1 MDILVNVANQ
11 KLKIATNLKSLVAG
25 TQEFVRFV
33 FNTSGDWD
41 GLATF
46 AQFRQNG
53 VAYNQYLDDDKA
65 AYLPAEIG
73 VGTCTVML
81 YGSNDNTIATT
92 NYLTLTIDENILVSD
107 AQSTDISL
115 SLYNQLVSKVN
126 SLSTWNEQNAAD
138 LIAVDKDLQQQI
150 NTKAAAADLTAE
162 ISRAK
167 AAEKANAD
175 AIALKASQADVDDLT
190 IKVTQLENNE
200 IIAELISEA
209 VVSEMA
215 DYLASGQLAEMTI
228 ADGSISRKKVNDDF
242 ENTLVKA
249 DTAMQ
254 PSMYDPQGLKID
266 IYSYAQS
273 KADTVQ
279 KNLEDVKAELQDGY
293 KLTDTLTYTKIG
305 DAIRGAVTLSRTYA
319 QALLADYK
327 AFTIK
332 IVSELPITGES
343 MTFYLVPN
351 KAQTGYD
358 KYWWVTDNNGD
369 SKWDVFGSASTL
381 VVTELPD
388 IGDEDTD
395 YILKSSGGCLYYKYI
410 DGVWEVVAGSLA
422 YVSATLPTVEEG
434 NEYTDYYVVE
444 EESGSYIHY
453 RFINGAYHVIGG
465 NSYTKD
471 EINAKLSIIDDEIT
485 ALESRA
491 NATDGDV
498 DLIQAQVDALG
509 NLVSDVTENTDG
521 ITVYFK
527 DGTSK
532 SVATKDTAI
541 TVEDV
546 NKTDS
551 GISIVYTDGDT
562 KEIEI
567 SGGGGGTTTSG
578 SASVTRVTDSSTQCV
593 YGDSCLIEY
602 ILTALDSSGDYV
614 GDGTA
619 TWYVNSVKKATSTA
633 YNNATS
639 SFDIGQY
646 LSVGTNTVKVSI
658 SVDTGGDTLTT
669 ITKSWTVNAVN
680 MYAIWDYDDT
690 TVNESETVAIR
701 WTPYGD
707 LEKTTHIIID
717 GDMLNEI
724 TSTTTRSGVQQY
736 TTINKLSHGSH
747 MVELYLTATV
757 NKTEIRSASIFH
769 DMIFAESGD
778 TTPVISVSLGTY
790 EMTQYNTLRI
800 PVVIYT
806 PGSLTSDAVLAVDG
820 VEVAQWDDVDRT
832 IHYWN
837 YTPSEYGIKTLT
849 ITSGATVKTITLT
862 VNELD
867 IDNEEVSGYA
877 FRMKASDIASNE
889 ALKVFTNNSIG
900 VSFSD
905 NFDWNNGGIQT
916 EIDED
921 GNIRQYIC
929 VKAGTTMNVNY
940 PLFGDDARVNGK
952 SFKVI
957 FKVKNSRDYDAS
969 FLNCLANGIGITLGA
984 NEGTITS
991 EQNTVSVQY
1000 AEDSYVEFE
1009 FDVRKASEYRYL
1021 QTYLDGVIS
1030 STIVYATDDNFTQT
1044 NKQYITIGSDDCDVY
1059 IYMVKAYE
1067 TSLSMDNHIENFIA
1081 DAPNAQEM
1089 VSRYDRNDI
1098 LLDAGSTGSLTSISY
1113 NKLAEKAPDSRIHLW
1128 DIPRMTDGKKDYVD
1142 GCSYQQIYTNG
1153 DQRHQISA
1161 EGVRISI
1168 QGTSSVNYKDSGANT
1183 DGNFLQ
1189 GFTDGNG
1196 NHIDTYSMTDDSI
1209 GVNYFNTKVNVASCE
1224 NVNNMCLA
1232 EWYNRYTPYQTLWRQ
1247 KNSQGRDCMEL
1258 HMGVQFIKDQSHGLF
1273 SDDEY
1278 HMYAICNTGNSKK
1291 NLTVFHDADNPLEC
1305 CVESLDNNSNY
1316 CLMVPNYDESG
1327 NVIPFDT
1334 AQLDSEDFFEFRYPD
1349 NPTDAMKSAFVEFVT
1364 WMTESNP
1371 SLATGNAL
1379 TSPVTYGAYTFKGH
1393 GNGGTEVLAGTT
1405 IDTYAGTYTHDTY
1418 EYRMAK
1424 MLSECEDHLIMD
1436 AMVFH
1441 YVFVEE
1447 HTMVDNVC
1455 KNTFWGTEDLQHWQ
1469 LCKNYDNDT
1478 ADGNDNNGK
1487 LIVPFGCEGM
1497 DKLTDTRDVFNGR
1510 TAVWWGFIYGL
1521 YEARRVMWLNRETAG
1536 AWDKD
1541 AYLAFVKE
1549 QQDIL
1554 PERVWN
1560 QDYWYKY
1567 LRLYETS
1574 SVTTYLDMLEGGKK
1588 AHQREAFVTNNMYY
1602 MASQYMGT
1610 ACTGKSITMR
1620 GYTPSTWS
1628 GVEPKSEVTVMM
1640 YNKGYIVVQIGNI
1653 YKRLKAEK
1661 GIYYTISFSDS
1672 GDMNDTVINIH
1683 GANLVQAIG
1692 DISCLYVG
1700 RTDFA
1705 NATRLRSIQIGS
1717 MEDGYSNPNL
1727 TEVSFGTNA
1736 MLEYLYIQNCPNVAQ
1751 SLDLTGCQALR
1762 ELDIRGSGF
1771 TGVSFALGGLIEKAY
1786 LCAVAALNMRSLYNL
1801 TDANFTLESYDN
1813 LTSLRLEDCD
1823 GIDSY
1828 ALINLAKNLARVRI
1842 LGIDWSV
1849 ADTTLLNQMLLLLGL
1864 DENNYNVDTSVLS
1877 GTVYVSGA
1885 IRNQELLNYANA
1897 WENLVVTYDAANL
1910 VTQYLATYVN
1920 ADGRVLYQGY
1930 VDRGSEAPDPV
1941 STGAIAMPTMESDA
1955 QYVYTWSGWDDLS
1968 EMLAA
1973 RTITATYDKTVRTYT
1988 VTWYSRAGLSLG
2000 SVEAEYGSE
2009 VVYNGDT
2016 PTNTSEESTYIYN
2029 VFAGWDKSTGYITGD
2044 TDVYAVWDRAELPAT
2059 TKDLSEM
2066 SPAEI
2071 YAVAASGRAENYFTL
2086 KDHTD
2091 IVLGRDFN
2099 FSNVES
2105 TVLCE
2110 NKVFDG
2116 ATVIDTGISLF
2127 GEDDPSFTL
2136 AIDFRFSSTTAN
2148 NTLLSC
2154 FEEEGSEGFR
2164 LRYSSY
2170 PQIQWG
2176 DKNNNFGYQKYRDI
2190 VVLRHIKGENKLYIY
2205 ASNSTSATS
2214 RFDDATIALE
2224 STRSRSTN
2232 TATTLTLGGV
2242 KYSDGGYDYYG
2253 TGVIYW
2259 CKLWYDDLGAENA
2272 KALASWYHET
2282 LRMEY
2287 CGAQRYR
2294 IGTSSTKCN
2303 ASFIANH
2310 ELTDR
2315 LYWMNST
2322 NTNEGGWNDSQM
2334 RKFVNSRVY
2343 DALPTVWKSMI
2354 KQVRVPTSAGSQ
2366 SSEIVYAYDNI
2377 YLESYT
2383 ALFNNTSEPYVNES
2397 DYISW
2402 YTSNIL
2408 RAKFRGF
2415 MISDDATYYSGTEE
2429 PSTVSTNTVKVGD
2442 IWQDTNSSV
2451 VHILISA
2458 EDFARLPW
2466 TSTNGKHGTYT
2477 QDGNY
2482 VWITAY
2488 YWWLRSPFVGNSASF
2503 WGVNYGGGGSSN
2515 GASSANGVCP
2525 CFSI

>member
-33 FNTSGDWD
+33 FNLTGDWD
-41 GLATF
+41 NLMTF
-46 AQFRQNG
+46 AQFMQNG
-53 VAYNQYLDDDKA
+53 VAYNQYLDEDNS

-73 VGTCTVML
+73 TGTCTLML
-81 YGSNDNTIATT
+81 YGSNENTIATT
-92 NYLTLTIDENILVSD
+92 NYLTLSIDENILVSD
-107 AQSTDISL
+107 ANSTEISQ

-126 SLSTWNEQNAAD
+126 TLITWNEQEAAE
-138 LIAVDKDLQQQI
+138 LVAVDKDLQIQI
-150 NTKAAAADLTAE
+150 NKKANADDLTTE
-162 ISRAK
+162 IARAK
-167 AAEKANAD
+167 AAEQANAD
-175 AIALKASQADVDDLT
+175 AIALKANQSDVDELT
-190 IKVTQLENNE
+190 IKVTQLESNE
-200 IIAELISEA
+200 VVAGLIQEA
-209 VVSEMA
+209 VENEMA
-215 DYLASGQLAEMTI
+215 DYLSSGQLANLTI
-228 ADGSISRKKVNDDF
+228 ADNSIARSKVNSDF
-242 ENTLVKA
+242 EATLVKA
-249 DTAMQ
+249 DSAMQ
-254 PSMYDPQGLKID
+254 PTVYDPQGFKID
-266 IYSYAQS
+266 IFSYAQS

-279 KNLEDVKAELQDGY
+279 NNLNTVKTEIQDAY
-293 KLTDTLTYTKIG
+293 VLTDTLKYTSLG
-305 DAIRGAVTLSRTYA
+305 DAIRGAVTLSRNYA

-327 AFTIK
+327 AFTVT
-332 IVSELPITGES
+332 IVDELPIVGES
-343 MTFYLVPN
+343 QTFYLVPKDSGN
-351 KAQTGYD
+351 GYD
-358 KYWWVTDNNGD
+358 KYWYITDSNGD
-369 SKWDVFGSASTL
+369 AVWDVFGGSSTI
-381 VVTELPD
+381 VVNKLPD
-388 IGDEDTD
+388 IGEEDVD
-395 YILKSSGGCLYYKYI
+395 YILKSSAGCLYYKYI
-410 DGVWEVVAGSLA
+410 DGYWEVVAGSLA
-422 YVSATLPTVEEG
+422 YVASVLPSVENGSA
-434 NEYTDYYVVE
+434 YTDYYILD
-444 EESGSYIHY
+444 ESGSYIHY
-453 RFINGAYHVIGG
+453 RFINGSYKVIGG

-471 EINAKLSIIDDEIT
+471 EIDIIVSALNDSYTSTESKINAVSG
-485 ALESRA
+485 
-491 NATDGDV
+491 NV
-498 DLIQAQVDALG
+498 DLIQAKVDELG
-509 NLVSDVTENTDG
+509 NLVSDVTESNDG

-532 SVATKDTAI
+532 NVATKDNSI
-541 TVEDV
+541 LVEDV

-578 SASVTRVTDSSTQCV
+578 SASITRITNSSTQCV
-593 YGDSCLIEY
+593 YGDLCNIEY
-602 ILTALDSSGDYV
+602 VLSAMDASGDYV

-633 YNNATS
+633 YNNQTN

-646 LSVGTNTVKVSI
+646 LSVGTNTVKVSV
-658 SVDTGGDTLTT
+658 SVDTGGESLT
-669 ITKSWTVNAVN
+669 IVTKSWTVNAVN

-690 TVNESETVAIR
+690 TINEADTVAIR

-707 LEKTTHIIID
+707 LEKTTHIVID
-717 GDMLNEI
+717 GDTLNEI

-736 TTINKLSHGSH
+736 VTIDKLSHGSH
-747 MVELYLTATV
+747 MVELYLTATI
-757 NKTEIRSASIFH
+757 NQTEIRSASVFH
-769 DMIFAESGD
+769 DMMFADSGN
-778 TTPVISVSLGTY
+778 TTPIISVSLGTY
-790 EMTQYNTLRI
+790 EMTQYNTLQI
-800 PVVIYT
+800 PIAIYT
-806 PGSLTSDAVLAVDG
+806 PGSLTSNAVLSVDG
-820 VEVAQWDDVDRT
+820 TQVAEWTDIDRT

-837 YTPSEYGIKTLT
+837 YTPNEYGTKILT
-849 ITSGATVKTITLT
+849 ITSGVTTKTITLT

-889 ALKVFTNNSIG
+889 ALRAFTNNNVG
-900 VSFSD
+900 VSFSS

-916 EIDED
+916 EYDD
-921 GNIRQYIC
+921 SGNIRQYIC
-929 VKAGTTMNVNY
+929 VKAGTAMTINY
-940 PLFGDDARVNGK
+940 QLFGDDARVSGK
-952 SFKVI
+952 SFKTI
-957 FKVKNSRDYDAS
+957 FKVTNSRDYDAS
-969 FLNCLANGIGITLGA
+969 FLKCVANGIGITLGA

-1030 STIVYATDDNFTQT
+1030 STTVYATDDNFTQT

-1059 IYMVKAYE
+1059 IYMIKAYE

-1089 VSRYDRNDI
+1089 VERYNRNDI

-1113 NKLAEKAPDSRIHLW
+1113 SKLATQAPNTRVHLW

-1161 EGVRISI
+1161 EGVRICI

-1209 GVNYFNTKVNVASCE
+1209 GVNYFNTKVNIASCE
-1224 NVNNMCLA
+1224 NINNMCIA
-1232 EWYNRYTPYQTLWRQ
+1232 EWYNRYQPYQTLWRQ
-1247 KNSQGRDCMEL
+1247 KNPQGRDCMEH

-1278 HMYAICNTGNSKK
+1278 HMYAICNMGNSKK

-1305 CVESLDNNSNY
+1305 CIESLDNNSNY

-1327 NVIPFDT
+1327 NQVPFDV

-1349 NPTDAMKSAFVEFVT
+1349 NPTNAMKTAFVEFVT

-1371 SLATGNAL
+1371 SLATGNEL
-1379 TSPVTYGAYTFKGH
+1379 PSPVTYGAYTFKGH

-1424 MLSECEDHLIMD
+1424 MLDECENHLIMD
-1436 AMVFH
+1436 AMVYH

-1497 DKLTDTRDVFNGR
+1497 DMLTDTRDVFNGKS
-1510 TAVWWGFIYGL
+1510 AVWWGFIYGL
-1521 YEARRVMWLNRETAG
+1521 YDARRVMWLNRETAG

-1541 AYLAFVKE
+1541 AYLAHVKE
-1549 QQDIL
+1549 YQDIL

-1567 LRLYETS
+1567 LRLYEQS

-1588 AHQREAFVTNNMYY
+1588 THQREAFVTNNMYY

-1610 ACTGKSITMR
+1610 ACIGKSITMR

-1653 YKRLKAEK
+1653 YKQLKAEK
-1661 GIYYTISFSDS
+1661 GQYYTISFGDS

-1717 MEDGYSNPNL
+1717 TENGYSNPNL
-1727 TEVSFGTNA
+1727 TEVSFGTNT
-1736 MLEYLYIQNCPNVAQ
+1736 MLEYLYIQNCPNAVQ

-1771 TGVSFALGGLIEKAY
+1771 TGVSFALGGLIKKAY
-1786 LCAVAALNMRSLYNL
+1786 LGSPAALNMRSLYYL
-1801 TDANFTLESYDN
+1801 TDENFTLESYNN

-1823 GIDSY
+1823 GINSL
-1828 ALINLAKNLARVRI
+1828 AFINLSPNLARVRI
-1842 LGIDWSV
+1842 LGIDWQL
-1849 ADTTLLNQMLLLLGL
+1849 ADTTVLNKILVLLGL
-1864 DENNYNVDTSVLS
+1864 DENNYNTDTSVLA

-1897 WENLVVTYDAANL
+1897 WENLEVTYDSTNL

-1920 ADGRVLYQGY
+1920 TDGTVLYETY

-1941 STGAIAMPTMESDA
+1941 STGAIQTPTLDSDA
-1955 QYVYTWSGWDDLS
+1955 QYDYTWSGWDDLS
-1968 EMLAA
+1968 QMLSA
-1973 RTITATYDKTVRTYT
+1973 RTITATYDTTVRTYT

-2000 SVEAEYGSE
+2000 SKSVSYGEEA
-2009 VVYNGDT
+2009 VYDGDI
-2016 PTNTSEESTYIYN
+2016 PTNTTEESTYIYN
-2029 VFAGWDKSTGYITGD
+2029 VFTGWDKSTGYVTGD
-2044 TDVYAVWDRAELPAT
+2044 IDVYAVWDRAELPSQS
-2059 TKDLSEM
+2059 KDLSNM

-2071 YAVAASGRAENYFTL
+2071 YGVATSGRAANYFTL
-2086 KDHTD
+2086 KDHID
-2091 IVLGRDFN
+2091 IVLGQDFD

-2116 ATVIDTGISLF
+2116 QTAIDTDISLF
-2127 GEDDPSFTL
+2127 GENDRSFTL
-2136 AIDFRFSSTTAN
+2136 AIDFRFSDTTAN

-2154 FEEEGSEGFR
+2154 FDENGSEGFR

-2176 DKNNNFGYQKYRDI
+2176 DKNNNFGYQKFRDI
-2190 VVLRHIKGENKLYIY
+2190 VVIRHRKGEDKLYIY
-2205 ASNSTSATS
+2205 ASNSTAAST
-2214 RFDDATIALE
+2214 RFDASITAIE
-2224 STRSRSTN
+2224 STRSRST
-2232 TATTLTLGGV
+2232 TTDTTITLGAV

-2253 TGVIYW
+2253 SGVIYW
-2259 CKLWYDDLGAENA
+2259 CKLWYDDLGADNA
-2272 KALASWYHET
+2272 KQLANWYHET

-2287 CGAQRYR
+2287 CGAERYR

-2303 ASFIANH
+2303 ASFIANN

-2315 LYWMNST
+2315 LYWMNSE
-2322 NTNEGGWNDSQM
+2322 NNNSGGWNDSLM
-2334 RKFVNSRVY
+2334 RAFVNNRVY
-2343 DALPTVWKSMI
+2343 AAMPTAWKAMI
-2354 KQVRVPTSAGSQ
+2354 KNVRVPTSAGAQ
-2366 SSEIVYAYDNI
+2366 STEIVYAYDNI

-2383 ALFNNTSEPYVNES
+2383 ALSNNSTEPYLSES
-2397 DYISW
+2397 SYISW
-2402 YTSNIL
+2402 YTSDIL
-2408 RAKFRGF
+2408 RAKYRGF
-2415 MISDDATYYSGTEE
+2415 IVPDDATYYTSSNE
-2429 PSTVSTNTVKVGD
+2429 PSTTSTNTVKVGD
-2442 IWQDTNSSV
+2442 VWKDSSTNV
-2451 VHILISA
+2451 CHILVTA
-2458 EDFARLPW
+2458 DDYARLPW

-2488 YWWLRSPFVGNSASF
+2488 YWWLRSPYISNSALFWFVYYYGYVYYTNASF
-2503 WGVNYGGGGSSN
+2503 SY
-2515 GASSANGVCP
+2515 AVCP

>member
-65 AYLPAEIG
+65 AYLPSEIG

-81 YGSNDNTIATT
+81 YGSNGNTIATT

-150 NTKAAAADLTAE
+150 NQKASATDLTTE
-162 ISRAK
+162 IARAK

-200 IIAELISEA
+200 VVAELISEA
-209 VVSEMA
+209 VTAEMEE
-215 DYLASGQLAEMTI
+215 YMSSGQLASMTI
-228 ADGSISRKKVNDDF
+228 ADGSISRKKVNADL

-266 IYSYAQS
+266 VYAYAQG

-279 KNLEDVKAELQDGY
+279 KNLNDVKAELQDGY
-293 KLTDTLTYTKIG
+293 KLTDTLQYTKIG

-332 IVSELPITGES
+332 IVDVLPVTGES

-358 KYWWVTDNNGD
+358 KYWWVTDDNGD

-381 VVTELPD
+381 VVTELPE

-395 YILKSSGGCLYYKYI
+395 YILKSNGGCLYYKYI

-422 YVSATLPTVEEG
+422 YVSAILPSVENG
-434 NEYTDYYVVE
+434 NEFTDYYIVQ
-444 EESGSYIHY
+444 EESGSYLHY
-453 RFINGAYHVIGG
+453 RFVNGSYHVIGG
-465 NSYTKD
+465 DSYTKD
-471 EINAKLSIIDDEIT
+471 EINALLSAISDSISAI
-485 ALESRA
+485 ESKA
-491 NATDGDV
+491 NATSGEV
-498 DLIQAQVDALG
+498 DLIQAKVDELG
-509 NLVSDVTENTDG
+509 NLVSDVTEGDDG
-521 ITVYFK
+521 ITVHYK

-532 SVATKDTAI
+532 EVPTKDTTI

-546 NKTDS
+546 NRTDS
-551 GISIVYTDGDT
+551 GIAIVYTDGDT

-578 SASVTRVTDSSTQCV
+578 SASITRVTDSSTQCV
-593 YGDSCLIEY
+593 YGDSCTIEF
-602 ILTALDSSGDYV
+602 ILSALDSSGDYV

-633 YNNATS
+633 YNNATT

-646 LSVGTNTVKVSI
+646 LSVGTNTVKVSV
-658 SVDTGGDTLTT
+658 SVDTGGDTPTT
-669 ITKSWTVNAVN
+669 VTKSWTVNAVN
-680 MYAIWDYDDT
+680 MYAVWDYDDT
-690 TVNESETVAIR
+690 TVNESDTVAIR

-707 LEKTTHIIID
+707 LEKTTHLIID
-717 GDMLNEI
+717 GVEVA

-736 TTINKLSHGSH
+736 VTINKLSHGSH
-747 MVELYLTATV
+747 LAELYLTATI

-769 DMIFAESGD
+769 DMMFADSGN
-778 TTPVISVSLGTY
+778 TTPIISVSLGTY

-800 PVVIYT
+800 PVAIYT
-806 PGSLTSDAVLAVDG
+806 PGSLTSDAVLSVGG
-820 VEVAQWDDVDRT
+820 VEVAEWNDIDRT
-832 IHYWN
+832 VHYWN
-837 YTPSEYGIKTLT
+837 YTPSESGTKVLT
-849 ITSGATVKTITLT
+849 ISSGATAKTITLT

-889 ALKVFTNNSIG
+889 ALRAFTNNNIG
-900 VSFSD
+900 VSFSE
-905 NFDWNNGGIQT
+905 NFDWNNGGIKT
-916 EIDED
+916 EYDDD
-921 GNIRQYIC
+921 GNIRQFIC
-929 VKAGTTMNVNY
+929 VKAGTTMTVNY
-940 PLFGDDARVNGK
+940 QLFGDDARVNGK
-952 SFKVI
+952 SFKTI
-957 FKVKNSRDYDAS
+957 FKVTNSRDYDAS
-969 FLNCLANGIGITLGA
+969 FLNCVANGIGISLGA
-984 NEGTITS
+984 NEGKITS

-1009 FDVRKASEYRYL
+1009 FDVRKANEYRYL

-1030 STIVYATDDNFTQT
+1030 STIVYAADDNFTQT
-1044 NKQYITIGSDDCDVY
+1044 NKQYITIGSADCDVY

-1067 TSLSMDNHIENFIA
+1067 SSLSMDNHIENFIA

-1089 VSRYDRNDI
+1089 VERYNRNDV
-1098 LLDAGSTGSLTSISY
+1098 LLDAGSTGAMTSISY
-1113 NKLAEKAPDSRIHLW
+1113 SKLAAQAPDSRIHLW

-1161 EGVRISI
+1161 EGVRICI

-1196 NHIDTYSMTDDSI
+1196 NHIDTYSMTDESI
-1209 GVNYFNTKVNVASCE
+1209 PVSYFNTKVNVASCE
-1224 NVNNMCLA
+1224 NINNMCLA
-1232 EWYNRYTPYQTLWRQ
+1232 EWYNRYQPYQTLWRR
-1247 KNSQGRDCMEL
+1247 KNPQGRDCMEL

-1278 HMYAICNTGNSKK
+1278 HMYAICNMGNSKK
-1291 NLTVFHDADNPLEC
+1291 NLSVFHDADNPLEC

-1316 CLMVPNYDESG
+1316 CLMIPNYDESG
-1327 NVIPFDT
+1327 NQVPFDV

-1349 NPTDAMKSAFVEFVT
+1349 SPTDAMKNAFVEFVT

-1371 SLATGNAL
+1371 SLATGNKLPSA
-1379 TSPVTYGAYTFKGH
+1379 VTYGAYTFKGH

-1424 MLSECEDHLIMD
+1424 MLNECEDHLVMD
-1436 AMVFH
+1436 AMVYH

-1497 DKLTDTRDVFNGR
+1497 DMLTDTRDVFNGKS
-1510 TAVWWGFIYGL
+1510 AVWWGFIYGL
-1521 YEARRVMWLNRETAG
+1521 YDARRVMWLNRETAG

-1541 AYLAFVKE
+1541 AYLSFVKSY
-1549 QQDIL
+1549 QDIL

-1567 LRLYETS
+1567 LRLYEQS

-1620 GYTPSTWS
+1620 GYTPSTWA

-1653 YKRLKAEK
+1653 YKQLKAEK
-1661 GIYYTISFSDS
+1661 GKYYTISFSDS

-1705 NATRLRSIQIGS
+1705 SATRLRSIQIGS
-1717 MEDGYSNPNL
+1717 MVEWYSNPNL
-1727 TEVSFGTNA
+1727 TEVSFGTNT
-1736 MLEYLYIQNCPNVAQ
+1736 MLEYLYIQNCPNVVQ

-1786 LCAVAALNMRSLYNL
+1786 LSSPAALNMRSLYNL
-1801 TDANFTLESYDN
+1801 TDENLSLESYNN

-1823 GIDSY
+1823 GIDS
-1828 ALINLAKNLARVRI
+1828 LAFITNATNLARVRI
-1842 LGIDWSV
+1842 LGINWAI
-1849 ADTTLLNQMLLLLGL
+1849 ADTTVLNRMLLLLGL
-1864 DENNYNVDTSVLS
+1864 DEDNYNVDTSVLAGS
-1877 GTVYVSGA
+1877 VYVSGA

-1897 WENLVVTYDAANL
+1897 WENLVVTYDSSNL

-1920 ADGRVLYQGY
+1920 ANGDVLCEIY
-1930 VDRGSEAPDPV
+1930 VDRGSNAPDPV
-1941 STGAIAMPTMESDA
+1941 ATGVISTPTLNSDA
-1955 QYVYTWSGWDDLS
+1955 QYDYTWSGWDNLS
-1968 EMLAA
+1968 EMLSA
-1973 RTITATYDKTVRTYT
+1973 RTITATYDTTVRTYT

-2009 VVYNGDT
+2009 AVYSGDI
-2016 PTNTSEESTYIYN
+2016 PTNTEEEGMYIYN
-2029 VFAGWDKSTGYITGD
+2029 VFAGWNKSTGYITGD
-2044 TDVYAVWDRAELPAT
+2044 TDVYAIWDRAELPST
-2059 TKDLSEM
+2059 SKDLSEM

-2071 YAVAASGRAENYFTL
+2071 YAVATSGRAGSYFSL
-2086 KDHTD
+2086 KDYTD
-2091 IVLGRDFN
+2091 IVLGHDFD
-2099 FSNVES
+2099 FENVES
-2105 TVLCE
+2105 VVLCE

-2116 ATVIDTGISLF
+2116 ATAIDTNIALF
-2127 GEDDPSFTL
+2127 GADSPSFTL
-2136 AIDFRFSSTTAN
+2136 AIDFRFSDTTAN

-2154 FEEEGSEGFR
+2154 FEEDGAEGFR

-2176 DKNNNFGYQKYRDI
+2176 DKTSNFGYQKYRDI
-2190 VVLRHIKGENKLYIY
+2190 VVIRHRKGDDKLYIY
-2205 ASNSTSATS
+2205 ASNSTTPGSSGVFDTS
-2214 RFDDATIALE
+2214 IVSFESTRTRSTETDATI
-2224 STRSRSTN
+2224 
-2232 TATTLTLGGV
+2232 TLGAV
-2242 KYSDGGYDYYG
+2242 KYPDGGYDYYG
-2253 TGVIYW
+2253 SGVIYW
-2259 CKLWYDDLGAENA
+2259 CKLWYDDLGADNA
-2272 KALASWYHET
+2272 KQLASWYHET

-2287 CGAQRYR
+2287 CGTERYR

-2303 ASFIANH
+2303 ASFIANN

-2315 LYWMNST
+2315 LYRMNSQ
-2322 NTNEGGWNDSQM
+2322 NVNEGGWNDSLM
-2334 RKFVNSRVY
+2334 RTFVNERVY
-2343 DALPTVWKSMI
+2343 DALPTVWKAMI
-2354 KQVRVPTSAGSQ
+2354 KTVRVPTSAGSQ

-2397 DYISW
+2397 SYISW
-2402 YTSNIL
+2402 YTSDIR
-2408 RAKFRGF
+2408 RAKYRGF
-2415 MISDDATYYSGTEE
+2415 IIPDDASYYTGADE
-2429 PSTVSTNTVKVGD
+2429 PSTVSSNIVKVGD
-2442 IWQDTNSSV
+2442 VWKESTTNV
-2451 VHILISA
+2451 CHILITA

-2466 TSTNGKHGTYT
+2466 TTTNGKHGTYT
-2477 QDGNY
+2477 QDGKH
-2482 VWITAY
+2482 VWISANN
-2488 YWWLRSPFVGNSASF
+2488 WWLRSPYVGSSAGFWFVGNGGYGSTNIAS
-2503 WGVNYGGGGSSN
+2503 Y
-2515 GASSANGVCP
+2515 AYGVCP